1 MKEIKEV
8 LKYFPANIYNLINEA
23 INQNE
28 MVETEL
34 REIRIRANRPIILRL
49 RNVDI
54 LIEYKVTSSEILQIV
69 EKLCNNSIYAYKN
82 QMCEGFITVRG
93 GHRVGITGTAVI
105 ENGKIINLKYIA
117 SINFRIAREII
128 GCSKNILKE
137 IVDIPNNSIFTTL
150 LVSPPGYGKTTML
163 RDIIRNISNGIPKA
177 NFYGKTCGLVDE
189 RGEIAAMYQ
198 GIPQNDIGI
207 RTDVIENI
215 SKSQGMKILI
225 RTMAPEVIACDEIG
239 SKEDIEAIRR
249 NYACRSKRHI
259 YNAWEKHGR
268 HKKQCANK

>member
-163 RDIIRNISNGIPKA
+163 RDIIRNISNGIPKV

-198 GIPQNDIGI
+198 GIPQKDIGI

-249 NYACRSKRHI
+249 SYACRGKRYI

-268 HKKQCANK
+268 YKKQCANK

>member
-150 LVSPPGYGKTTML
+150 LVSPPGYRK
-163 RDIIRNISNGIPKA
+163 NNNA
-177 NFYGKTCGLVDE
+177 
-189 RGEIAAMYQ
+189 
-198 GIPQNDIGI
+198 
-207 RTDVIENI
+207 
-215 SKSQGMKILI
+215 
-225 RTMAPEVIACDEIG
+225 
-239 SKEDIEAIRR
+239 
-249 NYACRSKRHI
+249 KRH
-259 YNAWEKHGR
+259 N
-268 HKKQCANK
+268 KKYK

>member
-1 MKEIKEV
+1 MKEIKEI
-8 LKYFPANIYNLINEA
+8 LKYFPMNIYNLLIEA

-28 MVETEL
+28 NLKTEL

-54 LIEYKVTSSEILQIV
+54 VIEYKVTSNEILQIV

-82 QMCEGFITVRG
+82 QMCEGFLTVRG

-105 ENGKIINLKYIA
+105 ENGKIINLKYIG
-117 SINFRIAREII
+117 SINFRIAREVK

-137 IVDIPNNSIFTTL
+137 IIDIPNNSVFTTL

-163 RDIIRNISNGIPKA
+163 RDIIRNISNGIPEV
-177 NFYGKTCGLVDE
+177 NFYGKICGLVDE

-249 NYACRSKRHI
+249 SYASRSKGNI
-259 YNAWEKHGR
+259 YYAWKKYGR
-268 HKKQCANK
+268 YKK